1 MPAARCILCERTGAW
16 AVALRPP
23 LQRTG
28 HRLYETRS
36 LATCGDE
43 ILASPASIVG
53 VEVTGEN
60 LEQVVS
66 WMCRLRT
73 TFPAVRIIV
82 LGRRGLD
89 SCQWL
94 LREAGAVHVVFS
106 PRDVQGV
113 VRVIQ
118 RHLGAA
124 PDKGASERERVWQRL
139 PWADVGESQV

>member
-16 AVALRPP
+16 AIALRPP

-28 HRLYETRS
+28 HRVYETRS
-36 LATCGDE
+36 LETCWDE

-53 VEVTGEN
+53 VQVTAEN

-73 TFPAVRIIV
+73 VFSAVRVIV
-82 LGRRGLD
+82 LGDRGLE
-89 SCQWL
+89 SCQGL
-94 LREAGAVHVVFS
+94 LREVGAVHAVFS
-106 PRDVQGV
+106 PREVQGV

-124 PDKGASERERVWQRL
+124 PDQGASERERVWQRL
-139 PWADVGESQV
+139 PWADAGESPV

>member
-1 MPAARCILCERTGAW
+1 MHSLRTNWAW

-23 LQRTG
+23 LQQSG
-28 HRLYETRS
+28 HRVFETRS
-36 LATCGDE
+36 LDACWDE

-53 VEVTGEN
+53 VEVTAGT
-60 LEQVVS
+60 LEQVVP

-73 TFPAVRIIV
+73 AFSAVRVIV
-82 LGRRGLD
+82 LGDRGLE

-94 LREAGAVHVVFS
+94 LREVGAVHAVFS

-113 VRVIQ
+113 VRVIR

-124 PDKGASERERVWQRL
+124 PDQSASERERVWQRL
-139 PWADVGESQV
+139 PWADAGESPV